1 MLPSGNTCRVSE
13 FASGLTTITSVPVL
27 KRCGAYRKEKFTPSS
42 FGQVLNA
49 HQLEPQSAYA
59 VEDSVEV

>member
-1 MLPSGNTCRVSE
+1 MWVRWLDCSSRRPTRGVR
-13 FASGLTTITSVPVL
+13 
-27 KRCGAYRKEKFTPSS
+27 AYRKEIFTPSV
-42 FGQVLNA
+42 FGHVLNA